1 MFSNYPDVLTVEQV
15 AEALN
20 ICIGL
25 AYRLIKEGQLGYKRI
40 GRRILIPKVCLVDYI
55 SSARTSL

>member
-40 GRRILIPKVCLVDYI
+40 GRRILVPKVCLVDYI
-55 SSARTSL
+55 SSARTDL

>member
-40 GRRILIPKVCLVDYI
+40 GRRILVPKVCLVDYI
-55 SSARTSL
+55 SSARTAL